1 MRFRP
6 AGQKKELNKRRA
18 NLSSLKEQADQ
29 QQKQADKGRGARQR
43 FQASSRGRAPESWAT
58 V

>member
-1 MRFRP
+1 MRFRA

-29 QQKQADKGRGARQR
+29 QQKKAGSGKGTRQR
-43 FQASSRGRAPESWAT
+43 FPGLHQREGS
-58 V
+58 